1 MSTLTLDDPTV
12 VDRRPTGAEEK
23 ARRRSTIGSFI
34 AQHRA
39 SAALVV
45 LLLLLLSAA
54 LSAQAADADSG
65 YDLAGLLGALTMDAA
80 RLRWQFAIIVVLL
93 GALHYIAAAVAA
105 RAAAGTSMRLPE
117 TVLVQLAAAA
127 ANRLT
132 ALGIGG
138 SAVNARFFVRRGLT
152 LAAASGAVAALSVLG
167 AAADILVLAL
177 LAAAGWLFG
186 LAGVPVETTLLTQ
199 KLTSLAGALRTWWV
213 LPALGCAVI
222 AVFVLRRRS
231 ASRGTAALRRFW
243 APLQR
248 LVHHPSALLTLVA
261 ASAGTTLV
269 LALAFAVSTAM
280 VPGPQPHVAIGG
292 LVVGFMIGS
301 AASNAVPTPA
311 GVGATE
317 TALVLVLIAAGVPT
331 AHAVEVV
338 IIFRVITFWL
348 PAAVGLLAARHLRR
362 TGAL

>member
-1 MSTLTLDDPTV
+1 MSTLSVDDPTV
-12 VDRRPTGAEEK
+12 VDPRPTDLGKA
-23 ARRRSTIGSFI
+23 ARRHSKLRSFI
-34 AQHRA
+34 AKHRA
-39 SAALVV
+39 TAVLVV

-54 LSAQAADADSG
+54 FSAQAADADSG
-65 YDLAGLLGALTMDAA
+65 YDLAGLLRAVALDAA

-93 GALHYIAAAVAA
+93 GGVHYIAAAVAA
-105 RAAAGTSMRLPE
+105 RAAAGAPTELRE

-138 SAVNARFFVRRGLT
+138 SAVNARFFVRRGMT

-177 LAAAGWLFG
+177 LAAAGWLFR
-186 LAGVPVETTLLTQ
+186 LAGVHAETTLLTQ
-199 KLTSLAGALRTWWV
+199 KLTSLAGLLRTWWV
-213 LPALGCAVI
+213 LLILGCALVAI
-222 AVFVLRRRS
+222 LALRGRS
-231 ASRGTAALRRFW
+231 ARRGTDALRRFW
-243 APLQR
+243 SPVQR
-248 LVHHPSALLTLVA
+248 LVHQPTALLTLLA

-269 LALAFAVSTAM
+269 LALAFVVSTAM
-280 VPGPQPHVAIGG
+280 VPGPQPHIATGG

-301 AASNAVPTPA
+301 AASNAIPTPA

-331 AHAVEVV
+331 AQAVEVV

-348 PAAVGLLAARHLRR
+348 PAVAGLLAARHLRR